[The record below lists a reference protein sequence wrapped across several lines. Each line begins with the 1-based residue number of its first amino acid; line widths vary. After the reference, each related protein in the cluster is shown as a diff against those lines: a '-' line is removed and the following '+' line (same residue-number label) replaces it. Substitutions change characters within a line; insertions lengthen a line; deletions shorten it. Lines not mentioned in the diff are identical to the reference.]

1 MNFKSLS
8 HFRSLCGLKSLRTHL
23 SVMALAML
31 CSIAIAQDYPTRPI
45 KLIVPFPSGGATDI
59 VSRVVAQQLGNELGQ
74 TVIVDNK
81 AGAAGVIGAE
91 AASRAAPDGYTLVLT
106 TSSTHTIGPLLNPK
120 IPYSATKDFT
130 PIIYL
135 AASPQ
140 VVIVPLT
147 SPAKTMQEL
156 IDYARKNPGKLNFGS
171 AGIGGIPHL
180 STERFLSMTGL
191 QMIHVPYKGTAL
203 AMPDLMAGRLDMMF
217 DSISAALPH
226 IKDGKVRALAV
237 TSPKPTSA
245 APDLPL
251 LSQTVPGYESLT
263 WFGVFGPAGLPAPIV
278 SKLNAALN
286 KTLTNGTLL
295 EQLNKLGFD
304 AGGGTP
310 TDFTNKLRDET
321 AMWKKVIDDGKITLE

>member
-1 MNFKSLS
+1 MKL
-8 HFRSLCGLKSLRTHL
+8 
-23 SVMALAML
+23 ALIHKALITLAFIML
-31 CSIAIAQDYPTRPI
+31 GTTSAAQDYPNRSI
-45 KLIVPFPSGGATDI
+45 KLIVPFPAGGATDI
-59 VSRVVAQQLGNELGQ
+59 VSRVVAQQLSVELGQ

-91 AASRAAPDGYTLVLT
+91 AAARAAPDGYTLVLT

-156 IDYARKNPGKLNFGS
+156 IDYIRQHPKKLNFGS

-180 STERFLSMTGL
+180 STERFLAMTNL
-191 QMIHVPYKGTAL
+191 QMTHVPYKGTAL

-226 IKDGKVRALAV
+226 IRDGKVRALAV
-237 TSPKPTSA
+237 TSPKPTTA
-245 APDLPL
+245 APTLPL

-263 WFGVFGPAGLPAPIV
+263 WFGVFGPAGLSPAIV
-278 SKLNAALN
+278 TKLNTALN
-286 KTLTNGTLL
+286 KTLTNSTLL
-295 EQLNKLGFD
+295 EQLSKLGFD
-304 AGGGTP
+304 AGGGSP
-310 TDFTNKLRDET
+310 TDFSNKLRDET
-321 AMWKKVIDDGKITLE
+321 AMWKKVIEDGKITLE